1 MPYTK
6 KVLNTPH
13 MTFETEQDEFLTRC
27 VVNTTARSFTL
38 ISNLGMEKVV
48 HCNNMDE
55 FMNVLS
61 FVRAML
67 DDRDELVY
75 AGPLVAN

>member
-1 MPYTK
+1 
-6 KVLNTPH
+6 